1 MSVYKSK
8 RGESSAQFVETA
20 RKLEVHTLAQC
31 LKIPKR
37 YTFFLSTEI
46 MRLASEVYNNAKSAN
61 SIFPSNQHEAQMR
74 RDKLTEANNALQCLI
89 GKLGLL
95 GDVLRKNPSQFKG
108 LDNALETWGNLIAE
122 EAKLISG
129 VKKSDKQRFK
139 DLPPL

>member
-46 MRLASEVYNNAKSAN
+46 MRLASEVYNNVKSAN
-61 SIFPSNQHEAQMR
+61 SIFPSNQHEVQMR
-74 RDKLTEANNALQCLI
+74 RDKLTEANNALQCLV

-129 VKKSDKQRFK
+129 VKKSDKQRYK
-139 DLPPL
+139 DLPL

>member
-8 RGESSAQFVETA
+8 RGESAAQFVETA
-20 RKLEVHTLAQC
+20 RLLEVHTLAQC
-31 LKIPKR
+31 LKVPKR
-37 YTFFLSTEI
+37 YTFLLTTEV
-46 MRLASEVYNNAKSAN
+46 MRLASEVYNNVKSAN
-61 SIFPSNQHEAQMR
+61 SIFPANKHDAQMR

-95 GDVLRKNPSQFKG
+95 GDTLKKNPEQFKG
-108 LDNALETWGNLIAE
+108 LDNALETWGNLIME

-139 DLPPL
+139 DLPDL

>member
-8 RGESSAQFVETA
+8 RGDSAAQFVETA
-20 RKLEVHTLAQC
+20 RKLESYTLTQC

-46 MRLASEVYNNAKSAN
+46 MRLASEVYNRVKSAN
-61 SIFPSNQHEAQMR
+61 SIFPSNQHEVQMR
-74 RDKLTEANNALQCLI
+74 RDLLTEANNTLQCLN

-95 GDVLRKNPSQFKG
+95 GDVLRKNPENFKG
-108 LDNALETWGNLIAE
+108 LYKALETWGNYIVE

-139 DLPPL
+139 NLPP

>member
-8 RGESSAQFVETA
+8 RGESAAQFVETA
-20 RKLEVHTLAQC
+20 RQLEAYTLTQC

-46 MRLASEVYNNAKSAN
+46 MRLASDVYNNVKSAN
-61 SIFPSNQHEAQMR
+61 SIFPGNKHDAQMR
-74 RDKLTEANNALQCLI
+74 RDKLTEANNALQCLA

-108 LDNALETWGNLIAE
+108 LDRALETWGNFIAD

-139 DLPPL
+139 DLPLY

>member
-46 MRLASEVYNNAKSAN
+46 MRLASEVYNNVKSAN
-61 SIFPSNQHEAQMR
+61 SIFPSNQHEVQMR
-74 RDKLTEANNALQCLI
+74 RDKLTEANNALQCLV
-89 GKLGLL
+89 GKACSGTCC
-95 GDVLRKNPSQFKG
+95 GRTPASLRDSI
-108 LDNALETWGNLIAE
+108 T
-122 EAKLISG
+122 
-129 VKKSDKQRFK
+129 
-139 DLPPL
+139 PLKPGAI

>member
-46 MRLASEVYNNAKSAN
+46 MRLASEVYNNVKSAN
-61 SIFPSNQHEAQMR
+61 SIFPSNQHEVQMR
-74 RDKLTEANNALQCLI
+74 RDKLTEANNALQCLV

-129 VKKSDKQRFK
+129 VKKPDKQRYK
-139 DLPPL
+139 DLPL